1 MRKPLKPLKNHVWW
15 PSRSQQK
22 CGAARVHNFG
32 IAVSRLRGPFT
43 CPHQELQA
51 ECEGISCKCMTVNDS
66 CAAPKFA
73 QRGSDNYSGSRLPG
87 PISLEASTVG
97 AHVFRRS
104 TRCDQRLLPVRKQN
118 AKLLRTSQFS
128 SAVHR
133 GPFLRVGYSSE
144 IKVIISQKLISF
156 QAYLRSSKEARSLTL
171 SSRIMVRSSC
181 FIPEGNALAWVNESI
196 GLDNHHQPYWPT
208 VVVEHR

>member
-1 MRKPLKPLKNHVWW
+1 M
-15 PSRSQQK
+15 
-22 CGAARVHNFG
+22 RVHNFG
-32 IAVSRLRGPFT
+32 IAVSGLRGPFT

-51 ECEGISCKCMTVNDS
+51 ECEGISCKCVTVDDS

-73 QRGSDNYSGSRLPG
+73 QRGPDNYSGSRLPG

-97 AHVFRRS
+97 AHVLRRS
-104 TRCDQRLLPVRKQN
+104 ARCDQRLLPVRKQN

-144 IKVIISQKLISF
+144 IEVIISQKLISF
-156 QAYLRSSKEARSLTL
+156 QAHLRSSKEAPSLIFVVKGHGSIFLLHPQRQRGCLGHRKHWLRQPPPTL
-171 SSRIMVRSSC
+171 L
-181 FIPEGNALAWVNESI
+181 G
-196 GLDNHHQPYWPT
+196 
-208 VVVEHR
+208 HRRGRTSVDR